1 MNLFTSLQF
10 PRSDITPVDAPD
22 GERPRYGAATV
33 ADELRHQFGNA
44 FASRRRFGESARRP
58 QGAAY
63 CVEGGCG

>member
-10 PRSDITPVDAPD
+10 PQGDVTRVDAPD

-33 ADELRHQFGNA
+33 ANELDHRLGNA
-44 FASRRRFGESARRP
+44 FASRRRFGEAARRP
-58 QGAAY
+58 PGAAY